1 MFRLL
6 QVQSRPISVFYER
19 NISTAIYSMR
29 AAAGPLSLA
38 PEQMWS
44 EAELR
49 GRNAEIKWFTWVV
62 TTIRGPSEADVDDTW
77 LIFTMQS
84 SGSGNHHTADLTC
97 YRECIPWS
105 PGINVTIWVNERSAG
120 WRREDGHKKSFVADW
135 RQAWTL
141 GYLLLSVWKSGNN
154 CWCHL
159 FLSFWLLSDTTMY
172 FESSLF
178 SLIQSSTHIAILYLF
193 R

>member
-1 MFRLL
+1 
-6 QVQSRPISVFYER
+6 
-19 NISTAIYSMR
+19 MR

-62 TTIRGPSEADVDDTW
+62 TTTRGPSEADVDDTW
-77 LIFTMQS
+77 LIFTMQL

-97 YRECIPWS
+97 YRECIPRS
-105 PGINVTIWVNERSAG
+105 PGRSVTIWVNERSAAG
-120 WRREDGHKKSFVADW
+120 GREDGRKKSFGADW
-135 RQAWTL
+135 RQTWTL
-141 GYLLLSVWKSGNN
+141 GYLAIYLLLSVWKSGNN

-159 FLSFWLLSDTTMY
+159 FLSFWLLSDTKMY
-172 FESSLF
+172 YESSLF
-178 SLIQSSTHIAILYLF
+178 SLIQSSMHIAILYLF